1 MTTDALIIKGD
12 CLNVMA
18 GLPAASID
26 AIVTDP
32 PYGLSFMGKDWD
44 KGVPGESFWREAL
57 RVAKPGCHILAAG
70 GTRTYHRLA
79 VAIEDA
85 GWEIRDC
92 IIWMYGSGFP
102 KSHDVSKAIDKM
114 DAAEEQQAR
123 RYRFTEW
130 VRSTGVTSKQID
142 EATGTNMGGH
152 YTTPASQPA
161 VMTRKHL
168 ESCRHLFGKIPE
180 WIERE
185 ADIRSVESRNMAA
198 REVIGQSDNGI
209 AGGTG
214 KHAGAEKAY
223 GFSAS
228 FNVTTPATEAAKQW
242 QGWGTA
248 LKPAFEPF
256 ILARKPL
263 DGTVANNVQRHGCG
277 GLNVD
282 GCRVG
287 TIPPMP
293 RNAIKKI
300 IRGGKFH
307 ASAESETEMS
317 HYNPTS
323 GRWPANVIHDGSD
336 EAVGVFPET
345 HAAGTYRE
353 GSRAGNTF
361 NKRQDSG
368 KDKQRPAIDNG
379 GSASRFFYCAKASP
393 SEREE
398 GLNGLEDVKAGSYKL
413 RTDAH
418 SDRND
423 LTTAPRTNNHPT
435 VKPVDLMKY
444 LCRLITPP
452 GGLILDPF
460 CGSGSTGVAAMR
472 EGFNFIGI
480 ELNADY
486 AEIARRRIDHE
497 RNKTPLFSNVI

>member
-57 RVAKPGCHILAAG
+57 WVAKPGCHILAAG
-70 GTRTYHRLA
+70 GSRTYHRLTC
-79 VAIEDA
+79 AIEDA

-102 KSHDVSKAIDKM
+102 KSHNLK
-114 DAAEEQQAR
+114 
-123 RYRFTEW
+123 
-130 VRSTGVTSKQID
+130 D
-142 EATGTNMGGH
+142 E
-152 YTTPASQPA
+152 
-161 VMTRKHL
+161 
-168 ESCRHLFGKIPE
+168 
-180 WIERE
+180 
-185 ADIRSVESRNMAA
+185 
-198 REVIGQSDNGI
+198 
-209 AGGTG
+209 
-214 KHAGAEKAY
+214 
-223 GFSAS
+223 
-228 FNVTTPATEAAKQW
+228 W

-256 ILARKPL
+256 IMARKPL
-263 DGTVANNVQRHGCG
+263 DGTVANNVQKHGCG

-282 GCRVG
+282 GCRVVN
-287 TIPPMP
+287 TDPKWT
-293 RNAIKKI
+293 RNAS
-300 IRGGKFH
+300 GKH
-307 ASAESETEMS
+307 KSGCQTEWGYNRVCQTGSSE
-317 HYNPTS
+317 

-336 EAVGVFPET
+336 EVMAVFP
-345 HAAGTYRE
+345 
-353 GSRAGNTF
+353 
-361 NKRQDSG
+361 D
-368 KDKQRPAIDNG
+368 DN
-379 GSASRFFYCAKASP
+379 SRFFYCAKASP

-398 GLNGLEDVKAGSYKL
+398 GLNGLEAIHRINGNKW
-413 RTDAH
+413 TDLDYRVQRGERPQSAE
-418 SDRND
+418 SG
-423 LTTAPRTNNHPT
+423 PRTNHHPT

-480 ELNADY
+480 ELNNDY

>member
-70 GTRTYHRLA
+70 GSRTYHRLTC
-79 VAIEDA
+79 AIEDA

-102 KSHDVSKAIDKM
+102 KSLDVSKAIDK
-114 DAAEEQQAR
+114 A
-123 RYRFTEW
+123 
-130 VRSTGVTSKQID
+130 
-142 EATGTNMGGH
+142 
-152 YTTPASQPA
+152 
-161 VMTRKHL
+161 
-168 ESCRHLFGKIPE
+168 
-180 WIERE
+180 
-185 ADIRSVESRNMAA
+185 
-198 REVIGQSDNGI
+198 
-209 AGGTG
+209 
-214 KHAGAEKAY
+214 AGAEREKRWKCVTK
-223 GFSAS
+223 GSAVGTLEPRPWLDEARKNGGC
-228 FNVTTPATEAAKQW
+228 FVDGEAPATDAARQW

-263 DGTVANNVQRHGCG
+263 DGTVAENVQKHGCG

-282 GCRVG
+282 GCRVPG
-287 TIPPMP
+287 VLKGDPNRFKKTDGGQFIAKFN
-293 RNAIKKI
+293 NAPIG
-300 IRGGKFH
+300 RF
-307 ASAESETEMS
+307 E
-317 HYNPTS
+317 
-323 GRWPANVIHDGSD
+323 GRWPANIMHDGSD

-345 HAAGTYRE
+345 HGAGTYRE

-398 GLNGLEDVKAGSYKL
+398 GLNGLPDVKAGSYKL

-418 SDRND
+418 SERND
-423 LTTAPRTNNHPT
+423 LTTAPRTNHHPT

>member
-70 GTRTYHRLA
+70 GSRTYHRLTC
-79 VAIEDA
+79 AIEDA

-102 KSHDVSKAIDKM
+102 KSHNLKDD
-114 DAAEEQQAR
+114 
-123 RYRFTEW
+123 
-130 VRSTGVTSKQID
+130 
-142 EATGTNMGGH
+142 
-152 YTTPASQPA
+152 
-161 VMTRKHL
+161 
-168 ESCRHLFGKIPE
+168 
-180 WIERE
+180 
-185 ADIRSVESRNMAA
+185 
-198 REVIGQSDNGI
+198 
-209 AGGTG
+209 
-214 KHAGAEKAY
+214 
-223 GFSAS
+223 
-228 FNVTTPATEAAKQW
+228 W

-287 TIPPMP
+287 TEKVGARSSNWDGITR
-293 RNAIKKI
+293 RNIFL
-300 IRGGKFH
+300 GLNEFEG
-307 ASAESETEMS
+307 
-317 HYNPTS
+317 NPTR

-336 EAVGVFPET
+336 EVMAVFPDVQS
-345 HAAGTYRE
+345 GGGDKRPKKP
-353 GSRAGNTF
+353 STF
-361 NKRQDSG
+361 NACVNKRSIELPEGIGGDS
-368 KDKQRPAIDNG
+368 

-398 GLNGLEDVKAGSYKL
+398 GLNGLPDVKAGSYKL

-418 SDRND
+418 SERNG
-423 LTTAPRTNNHPT
+423 LTTAPRTNHHPT

>member
-57 RVAKPGCHILAAG
+57 RVAKPGCHLLAAG
-70 GTRTYHRLA
+70 GSRTYHRLTC
-79 VAIEDA
+79 AIEDA

-102 KSHDVSKAIDKM
+102 KSHNLKDD
-114 DAAEEQQAR
+114 
-123 RYRFTEW
+123 
-130 VRSTGVTSKQID
+130 
-142 EATGTNMGGH
+142 
-152 YTTPASQPA
+152 
-161 VMTRKHL
+161 
-168 ESCRHLFGKIPE
+168 
-180 WIERE
+180 
-185 ADIRSVESRNMAA
+185 
-198 REVIGQSDNGI
+198 
-209 AGGTG
+209 
-214 KHAGAEKAY
+214 
-223 GFSAS
+223 
-228 FNVTTPATEAAKQW
+228 W

-263 DGTVANNVQRHGCG
+263 DGTVAENVQRHGCG

-287 TIPPMP
+287 TEEVGARSSNWDGITR
-293 RNAIKKI
+293 RNIFL
-300 IRGGKFH
+300 GLNEFEG
-307 ASAESETEMS
+307 
-317 HYNPTS
+317 NPTR

-336 EAVGVFPET
+336 EAVGVFP
-345 HAAGTYRE
+345 
-353 GSRAGNTF
+353 
-361 NKRQDSG
+361 D
-368 KDKQRPAIDNG
+368 DN
-379 GSASRFFYCAKASP
+379 SRFFYCAKASP

-398 GLNGLEDVKAGSYKL
+398 GLNGLPDVKAGSYKL

-418 SDRND
+418 SERNG
-423 LTTAPRTNNHPT
+423 LTTAPRTNHHPT

-480 ELNADY
+480 ELNNDY
-486 AEIARRRIDHE
+486 AEIARRRINHE

>member
-1 MTTDALIIKGD
+1 MMTDALIIKGD

-44 KGVPGESFWREAL
+44 KGIPGEAFWREAL
-57 RVAKPGCHILAAG
+57 RVAKPGCHLLAAG
-70 GTRTYHRLA
+70 GSRTYHRLTC
-79 VAIEDA
+79 AIEDA

-102 KSHDVSKAIDKM
+102 KSLDVSKAIDK
-114 DAAEEQQAR
+114 
-123 RYRFTEW
+123 T
-130 VRSTGVTSKQID
+130 
-142 EATGTNMGGH
+142 
-152 YTTPASQPA
+152 
-161 VMTRKHL
+161 
-168 ESCRHLFGKIPE
+168 
-180 WIERE
+180 
-185 ADIRSVESRNMAA
+185 
-198 REVIGQSDNGI
+198 
-209 AGGTG
+209 
-214 KHAGAEKAY
+214 AGAEREVAGNEQNWGASTASKGKSAY
-223 GFSAS
+223 GDYAGQW
-228 FNVTTPATEAAKQW
+228 NITAPATEAARQW

-256 ILARKPL
+256 IMARKPL

-282 GCRVG
+282 GCRVEG
-287 TIPPMP
+287 LAWKSHVATGLASEKYFTKGNSQEIEKNP
-293 RNAIKKI
+293 
-300 IRGGKFH
+300 H
-307 ASAESETEMS
+307 AL
-317 HYNPTS
+317 

-336 EAVGVFPET
+336 EAVGVFPEVKT
-345 HAAGTYRE
+345 G
-353 GSRAGNTF
+353 GGGKSGGNPGMW
-361 NKRQDSG
+361 SG
-368 KDKQRPAIDNG
+368 KKQIYRKGHADS

-398 GLNGLEDVKAGSYKL
+398 GLNGLPENELKAYGNFNGTVDHSPKL
-413 RTDAH
+413 NIQ
-418 SDRND
+418 SRNH
-423 LTTAPRTNNHPT
+423 HPT

-480 ELNADY
+480 ELNQDY

>member
-44 KGVPGESFWREAL
+44 KGVPGESFWKEAL
-57 RVAKPGCHILAAG
+57 RVAKPGCHLLAAG
-70 GTRTYHRLA
+70 GSRTYHRLTC
-79 VAIEDA
+79 AIEDA

-102 KSHDVSKAIDKM
+102 KSHDVSKAID
-114 DAAEEQQAR
+114 
-123 RYRFTEW
+123 
-130 VRSTGVTSKQID
+130 
-142 EATGTNMGGH
+142 
-152 YTTPASQPA
+152 
-161 VMTRKHL
+161 
-168 ESCRHLFGKIPE
+168 
-180 WIERE
+180 RE
-185 ADIRSVESRNMAA
+185 AGAA
-198 REVIGQSDNGI
+198 REVIARTGQRCGVFAHSGS
-209 AGGTG
+209 
-214 KHAGAEKAY
+214 GATQNIDDYE
-223 GFSAS
+223 S
-228 FNVTTPATEAAKQW
+228 VITTPATEAAKQW

-263 DGTVANNVQRHGCG
+263 DGTVANNVQKHGCG
-277 GLNVD
+277 ALNVD
-282 GCRVG
+282 GCRIQANDDYHDVIGLFERSVG
-287 TIPPMP
+287 TINCYGGFTNKYKKCPP
-293 RNAIKKI
+293 
-300 IRGGKFH
+300 
-307 ASAESETEMS
+307 ASA
-317 HYNPTS
+317 

-336 EAVGVFPET
+336 EVVGVFPEVET
-345 HAAGTYRE
+345 G
-353 GSRAGNTF
+353 GGGKSGGNPGMW
-361 NKRQDSG
+361 SG
-368 KDKQRPAIDNG
+368 KKQIYRKGHADS

-398 GLNGLEDVKAGSYKL
+398 GLNGLPDVKAGSYKL

-418 SDRND
+418 SERND
-423 LTTAPRTNNHPT
+423 LTTAPRTNHHPT

-452 GGLILDPF
+452 DGLILDPF

>member
-70 GTRTYHRLA
+70 GSRTYHRLTC
-79 VAIEDA
+79 AIEDA

-92 IIWMYGSGFP
+92 VMWIYGSGFP
-102 KSHDVSKAIDKM
+102 KSHDVSKAID
-114 DAAEEQQAR
+114 
-123 RYRFTEW
+123 
-130 VRSTGVTSKQID
+130 
-142 EATGTNMGGH
+142 
-152 YTTPASQPA
+152 
-161 VMTRKHL
+161 
-168 ESCRHLFGKIPE
+168 
-180 WIERE
+180 RE
-185 ADIRSVESRNMAA
+185 
-198 REVIGQSDNGI
+198 
-209 AGGTG
+209 
-214 KHAGAEKAY
+214 AGAEREVLGINPNFCKNRVDSIGTANGIY
-223 GFSAS
+223 GGAGPDNGKFITA
-228 FNVTTPATEAAKQW
+228 PATEAAKQW

-263 DGTVANNVQRHGCG
+263 DGTVAENVQKHGCG

-287 TIPPMP
+287 SDETTV
-293 RNAIKKI
+293 RKNNA
-300 IRGGKFH
+300 RTNGSGWGMGKH
-307 ASAESETEMS
+307 AHVNGSDL
-317 HYNPTS
+317 

-336 EAVGVFPET
+336 EVVRVFPET

-379 GSASRFFYCAKASP
+379 GSASRFFYCAKASA
-393 SEREE
+393 SERDEGCE
-398 GLNGLEDVKAGSYKL
+398 GLALVTHQSGMGGAMPVDDDGNARDRFKAQS
-413 RTDAH
+413 
-418 SDRND
+418 RNH
-423 LTTAPRTNNHPT
+423 HPT

>member
-57 RVAKPGCHILAAG
+57 RVAKPGCHLLAAG
-70 GTRTYHRLA
+70 GSRTYHRLTC
-79 VAIEDA
+79 AIEDA

-102 KSHDVSKAIDKM
+102 KSHDVSKAIDK
-114 DAAEEQQAR
+114 AAGA
-123 RYRFTEW
+123 
-130 VRSTGVTSKQID
+130 K
-142 EATGTNMGGH
+142 
-152 YTTPASQPA
+152 
-161 VMTRKHL
+161 
-168 ESCRHLFGKIPE
+168 
-180 WIERE
+180 
-185 ADIRSVESRNMAA
+185 
-198 REVIGQSDNGI
+198 REVIGQKIRGDVDRAKTSGVTMAAADANKNNKSIFG
-209 AGGTG
+209 
-214 KHAGAEKAY
+214 Y
-223 GFSAS
+223 GVE
-228 FNVTTPATEAAKQW
+228 NVTLPATEAARQW

-263 DGTVANNVQRHGCG
+263 DGTVAENVQKYGCG

-287 TIPPMP
+287 TDGGTKSTGIDLTQRIGDPKTGFR
-293 RNAIKKI
+293 RNYEITKLDL
-300 IRGGKFH
+300 
-307 ASAESETEMS
+307 
-317 HYNPTS
+317 

-336 EAVGVFPET
+336 EVVGVFPHCT
-345 HAAGTYRE
+345 GKVGMR
-353 GSRAGNTF
+353 GNTGQGNAIYGKF
-361 NKRQDSG
+361 NHQEDRKNGVTDS
-368 KDKQRPAIDNG
+368 

-398 GLNGLEDVKAGSYKL
+398 GLNGLQAIHRINGNKW
-413 RTDAH
+413 TDLDYRVQRGERPQSAE
-418 SDRND
+418 SG
-423 LTTAPRTNNHPT
+423 PRTNHHPT

>member
-12 CLNVMA
+12 CLNVMT

-70 GTRTYHRLA
+70 GSRTYHRLTC
-79 VAIEDA
+79 AIEDA

-102 KSHDVSKAIDKM
+102 KSHNLKDD
-114 DAAEEQQAR
+114 
-123 RYRFTEW
+123 
-130 VRSTGVTSKQID
+130 
-142 EATGTNMGGH
+142 
-152 YTTPASQPA
+152 
-161 VMTRKHL
+161 
-168 ESCRHLFGKIPE
+168 
-180 WIERE
+180 
-185 ADIRSVESRNMAA
+185 
-198 REVIGQSDNGI
+198 
-209 AGGTG
+209 
-214 KHAGAEKAY
+214 
-223 GFSAS
+223 
-228 FNVTTPATEAAKQW
+228 W

-282 GCRVG
+282 GCRVETG
-287 TIPPMP
+287 ENTTI
-293 RNAIKKI
+293 RHSSSSSSYLTGKI
-300 IRGGKFH
+300 GCVQPKQSPYFTGSDK
-307 ASAESETEMS
+307 
-317 HYNPTS
+317 

-336 EAVGVFPET
+336 EVVGVFPET

-379 GSASRFFYCAKASP
+379 GSASRFFYCAKTSP

-398 GLNGLEDVKAGSYKL
+398 GLNGLPEKELKAYGNFTGTEDHSPKL
-413 RTDAH
+413 NIQ
-418 SDRND
+418 SRNH
-423 LTTAPRTNNHPT
+423 HPT
-435 VKPVDLMKY
+435 VKPIDLMKY

>member
-44 KGVPGESFWREAL
+44 KGVPGESFWRKAL

-70 GTRTYHRLA
+70 GSRTYHRLTC
-79 VAIEDA
+79 AIEDA

-102 KSHDVSKAIDKM
+102 KSHNLK
-114 DAAEEQQAR
+114 
-123 RYRFTEW
+123 
-130 VRSTGVTSKQID
+130 D
-142 EATGTNMGGH
+142 E
-152 YTTPASQPA
+152 
-161 VMTRKHL
+161 
-168 ESCRHLFGKIPE
+168 
-180 WIERE
+180 
-185 ADIRSVESRNMAA
+185 
-198 REVIGQSDNGI
+198 
-209 AGGTG
+209 
-214 KHAGAEKAY
+214 
-223 GFSAS
+223 
-228 FNVTTPATEAAKQW
+228 W

-263 DGTVANNVQRHGCG
+263 DGTVAENMQKHGCG

-282 GCRVG
+282 GCRVVN
-287 TIPPMP
+287 TDPKWT
-293 RNAIKKI
+293 RNAS
-300 IRGGKFH
+300 GKH
-307 ASAESETEMS
+307 KSGCQTEWGYNRVCQTGSSE
-317 HYNPTS
+317 

-336 EAVGVFPET
+336 EAVGVFP
-345 HAAGTYRE
+345 
-353 GSRAGNTF
+353 
-361 NKRQDSG
+361 D
-368 KDKQRPAIDNG
+368 DN
-379 GSASRFFYCAKASP
+379 SRFFYCAKASP

-398 GLNGLEDVKAGSYKL
+398 GLRNLDKKLVAMSNGGQAAIS
-413 RTDAH
+413 
-418 SDRND
+418 RNE
-423 LTTAPRTNNHPT
+423 AVYGNNIVGFDKIKNVRNHHPT

-497 RNKTPLFSNVI
+497 RNKTPLFLETA